1 MMENIL
7 YQLFSGDY
15 DITPQRD
22 KKQRELAQQA
32 ANEWEKIEKALG
44 RKFVDHLAELEGEL
58 EDWQHFQYYRSG
70 FLLALRLML
79 EVLGTTSG

>member
-1 MMENIL
+1 MENIL
-7 YQLFSGDY
+7 YQLFTGDY

-22 KKQRELAQQA
+22 KKQQELYDRIFA
-32 ANEWEKIEKALG
+32 ELDKVEKFLG
-44 RKFVDHLAELEGEL
+44 ADFLDHLVGLGIDFER
-58 EDWQHFQYYRSG
+58 QQNFQYYRSG

>member
-1 MMENIL
+1 MNDIL
-7 YQLFSGDY
+7 YELFTNSY
-15 DITPQRD
+15 DTTLKLD

-32 ANEWEKIEKALG
+32 ANEWKKIEKALG